1 MDRHI
6 RANWLDRLHTDWL
19 NESKVFSIHR
29 DDVQKLFERLQRN
42 KEVSYT
48 TTGNLTAGVRLPDL
62 ESSAPTQ
69 GECRRFM
76 SDVID
81 AQQRAVIRAVQDS
94 DFGSVLTKRLIMV
107 SRVLKAAQAR
117 VFNNKNYIRKSC

>member
-6 RANWLDRLHTDWL
+6 RANWLDRLNTDWL
-19 NESKVFSIHR
+19 NESKVFSIYR
-29 DDVQKLFERLQRN
+29 DDIQKLFDRLQRN
-42 KEVSYT
+42 KEVSYS

-62 ESSAPTQ
+62 ESSAPTDV
-69 GECRRFM
+69 ECRRFM

-107 SRVLKAAQAR
+107 SRVLKAAQ
-117 VFNNKNYIRKSC
+117 VCNIKM